1 MAPSLHC
8 QMVRRLRRGE
18 VTLAIVA
25 GLAVVAPASASACGK
40 TPRDAVARYYHAVN
54 AKQYKPA
61 WSCLR
66 TATRTAFGGY
76 AKWKAGYRRTRY
88 THIRELE
95 TTDQGAGLGHVRFTI
110 STCRSKGNGVVIE
123 RVSGT
128 WFAQDGSA
136 GWRIGEP
143 KARVT
148 RAEAKP
154 SC

>member
-1 MAPSLHC
+1 MAPIHRKRAHRP
-8 QMVRRLRRGE
+8 RRSAA
-18 VTLAIVA
+18 TLATVVGLTFIV
-25 GLAVVAPASASACGK
+25 PASASACGK

-54 AKQYKPA
+54 AKQYKRA

-76 AKWKAGYRRTRY
+76 AKWKAGYSRTRY
-88 THIRELE
+88 THIRWLE

-110 STCRSKGNGVVIE
+110 STCRSNRNDVVIE
-123 RVSGT
+123 RVSGR

-148 RAEAKP
+148 RSDAKP